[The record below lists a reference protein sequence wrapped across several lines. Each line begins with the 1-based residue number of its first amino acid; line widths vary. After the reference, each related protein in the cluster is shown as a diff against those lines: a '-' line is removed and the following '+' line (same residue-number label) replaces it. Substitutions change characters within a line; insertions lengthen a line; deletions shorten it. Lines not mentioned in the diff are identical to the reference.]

1 MFEILFFFGEIDIKL
16 KITHLYRK
24 AKLKKCKQLKKD
36 FTRGIQGKRNKG
48 IYANYILYY
57 AEI

>member
-1 MFEILFFFGEIDIKL
+1 MFEILFLFGEIDIKL
-16 KITHLYRK
+16 KIT
-24 AKLKKCKQLKKD
+24 CKQLKKD

>member
-24 AKLKKCKQLKKD
+24 AKLKKCK
-36 FTRGIQGKRNKG
+36 
-48 IYANYILYY
+48 
-57 AEI
+57 